1 MEKAP
6 CLGCKDRQLGCHS
19 KCGKYQRFV
28 ELNEKV
34 KKERQK
40 EVIANSAGFR
50 PKINKKTTKNS

>member
-28 ELNEKV
+28 ELNEKI
-34 KKERQK
+34 KKERSHSK
-40 EVIANSAGFR
+40 LDMV
-50 PKINKKTTKNS
+50 